1 VVAFVLSILLALRF
15 PPPPRRYRT
24 GGARLHTELA
34 VLQRK
39 LLRRPRTPS
48 IGSFGPP
55 SVASGRTGQRG
66 RPGRSRRPSWLGI
79 VRVSAGIGA
88 LSRQRRAA
96 QITGEN
102 RALIQLLAQENPD
115 WESLK
120 SMGTAYAGSRRFR
133 REHLL
138 FCHRARTTR
147 SCTATSRAAQ
157 GRTGF
162 VQQLA
167 HIVHLIFDR
176 EAPSFFEGDGIAPQ
190 ADQRTFAL
198 AEWSGGAVS
207 RKLPAGDAGPCDRVE

>member
-55 SVASGRTGQRG
+55 SVASGRTGRRG

-96 QITGEN
+96 
-102 RALIQLLAQENPD
+102 PD
-115 WESLK
+115 HWGK
-120 SMGTAYAGSRRFR
+120 SCSDPAVGSREPGLGVSKIHGNCIRWVSSFQKGASSVLSSR
-133 REHLL
+133 TDDQILHGNVTR
-138 FCHRARTTR
+138 CPRADWIRATAAR
-147 SCTATSRAAQ
+147 SLS
-157 GRTGF
+157 GR
-162 VQQLA
+162 
-167 HIVHLIFDR
+167 
-176 EAPSFFEGDGIAPQ
+176 
-190 ADQRTFAL
+190 
-198 AEWSGGAVS
+198 
-207 RKLPAGDAGPCDRVE
+207 LPISYI